1 MADVRR
7 GTSAQ
12 LGPDAQTAPKAVS
25 CYVPEMAN
33 RRHHRSKETLMT
45 TAPQLLVD
53 TRGPIEIV
61 SLNRP
66 ATLNA
71 LSIGLVSELADYVE
85 ELALRPSIRVVILRG
100 EGRAFCAGLDIKEAR
115 EVRDDTHFERT
126 WRTQT
131 KIAGLIKAMRSVPQ
145 PFIAL
150 GHGAAC
156 GGGLSLLLASDVRIG
171 APSLKINAAYIK
183 IGLGGADIGSSYF
196 LPRLVGASLASELL
210 LTGRFIGAER
220 ALRSGLVSDIVDENK
235 LLDAGLAMAE
245 EMAANSP
252 YGLALTKQALNLNID
267 APSLDSA
274 VALEDRQQ
282 VMLTQTLDHHEA
294 MASFVEKRQPCYQG
308 R

>member
-1 MADVRR
+1 ME
-7 GTSAQ
+7 S
-12 LGPDAQTAPKAVS
+12 
-25 CYVPEMAN
+25 
-33 RRHHRSKETLMT
+33 
-45 TAPQLLVD
+45 PQLLVEA
-53 TRGPIEIV
+53 RGPIEIV

-66 ATLNA
+66 AALNA
-71 LSIGLVSELADYVE
+71 LSAGLVSELSAYVE
-85 ELALRPSIRVVILRG
+85 ALNDRPSVRVVILRG
-100 EGRAFCAGLDIKEAR
+100 EGRAFCAGLDIKDTREASP
-115 EVRDDTHFERT
+115 ETHFQRT

-131 KIAGLIKAMRSVPQ
+131 KLAGIMKAMRAVPQ

-196 LPRLVGASLASELL
+196 LPRLVGASVAAELL
-210 LTGRFIGAER
+210 LTGRFIDAER
-220 ALRSGLVSDIVDENK
+220 ALRVGLLSSVVDEDK
-235 LLDAGLAMAE
+235 LLEAGL
-245 EMAANSP
+245 EMAGEMVANSP

-267 APSLDSA
+267 APSLDAA

-282 VMLTQTLDHHEA
+282 VMLSHTLDHQEA
-294 MASFVEKRQPCYQG
+294 MTAFVEKRAPVYGG